1 MEYWEKFEKIKDYL
15 TNEIILENVL
25 NYFTSDQ
32 INDFCDSLITDYDLE
47 DEFNEEN

>member
-25 NYFTSDQ
+25 NYFSADE

-47 DEFNEEN
+47 DEFNEE

>member
-25 NYFTSDQ
+25 NYFSADE
-32 INDFCDSLITDYDLE
+32 INAFCDSLITDYDLE
-47 DEFNEEN
+47 EEFNKD